1 MKILCDMIDSWIS
14 PLLRARKEPA
24 ARVQLA
30 LFVFVVAFTLLK
42 HPHRRIPQPTLQML
56 NVQIIDIDVWM

>member
-1 MKILCDMIDSWIS
+1 MKILCDMIDSRIS

-30 LFVFVVAFTLLK
+30 ILFVFVVALTLLK
-42 HPHRRIPQPTLQML
+42 HPDRRIPQPTIQML
-56 NVQIIDIDVWM
+56 NVKRSNH

>member
-1 MKILCDMIDSWIS
+1 MMILCDMIDSRIS

-30 LFVFVVAFTLLK
+30 LFVFVVALTLLK
-42 HPHRRIPQPTLQML
+42 HPDRRIPQPTIQML
-56 NVQIIDIDVWM
+56 NVKRSNH